1 MESTRHPLA
10 LLALLIFVLYCRSIL
25 NASFF
30 SFSPPPSF
38 LSSVDIDS
46 WKSNSPSTTHHIDEN
61 ETKNRSV
68 ARNRTVRCDFLFLL
82 VGGGTYGKRNG
93 GDAGERERERES
105 DVTLSSVGVAV
116 GLGRA
121 ESGCGFPHS
130 SLPFFNFVL
139 PPLGLCQRRR
149 RIIPVEKN
157 NPVGRL
163 DFWPSNGWID
173 DPSFPCRP
181 FESGLANS
189 NPLSLSL
196 PVCVKIFQIRF
207 FERPIELVS

>member
-1 MESTRHPLA
+1 MIS
-10 LLALLIFVLYCRSIL
+10 Y
-25 NASFF
+25 FF
-30 SFSPPPSF
+30 
-38 LSSVDIDS
+38 
-46 WKSNSPSTTHHIDEN
+46 WW
-61 ETKNRSV
+61 
-68 ARNRTVRCDFLFLL
+68 
-82 VGGGTYGKRNG
+82 VGGPMARGMAVTPV
-93 GDAGERERERES
+93 RERERES

-181 FESGLANS
+181 FELGLANS

-196 PVCVKIFQIRF
+196 STRVCENIPNSIFRAADRARVLINRANYWP
-207 FERPIELVS
+207 EPAAAKHGLLTKNCAW